1 MKLITVVYA
10 FFSSVGFSILFNI
23 PRKEMVYAGLSGAL
37 GWLFYIIVMK
47 GTNSIIF
54 ASFMGALVAG
64 VTAEILA
71 RIRKQ
76 PASIFVIP
84 GMIPL
89 VPGYGLYYSM
99 LKIIEKNYDEALSVG
114 FEAMLVAISIASAII
129 MATSFGRIM
138 KGSNKPRVE
147 NNHEQ

>member
-10 FFSSVGFSILFNI
+10 FFSSIGFSILFNI
-23 PRKEMVYAGLSGAL
+23 PRKEMIYAGLSGAL
-37 GWLFYIIVMK
+37 GWLFYIIVIR
-47 GTNSIIF
+47 GTYSVIF
-54 ASFMGALVAG
+54 ASFIGALVVG
-64 VTAEILA
+64 VVGEIFA

-138 KGSNKPRVE
+138 RGSNKQRVE
-147 NNHEQ
+147 KNHE